1 MGCPVYIKA
10 FSQVDDNPLEEGDTV
25 EIYDASVSCWT
36 TDRNYSP
43 SEGEVDVTSQCDEIR
58 GRRDLRGDGNI
69 SESGSVNGYYETD
82 SEMIDVMASFFAPVI
97 TDKDGKLTLSN
108 PPKEKT
114 LWTFLIVRETD
125 TVGEIEKTII
135 RKQKISGLTLGSS
148 QSGYFSFNYNYSTLE
163 SYEYRR
169 EISA

>member
-1 MGCPVYIKA
+1 M
-10 FSQVDDNPLEEGDTV
+10 
-25 EIYDASVSCWT
+25 
-36 TDRNYSP
+36 
-43 SEGEVDVTSQCDEIR
+43 
-58 GRRDLRGDGNI
+58 
-69 SESGSVNGYYETD
+69 
-82 SEMIDVMASFFAPVI
+82 I

-169 EISA
+169 EVSA